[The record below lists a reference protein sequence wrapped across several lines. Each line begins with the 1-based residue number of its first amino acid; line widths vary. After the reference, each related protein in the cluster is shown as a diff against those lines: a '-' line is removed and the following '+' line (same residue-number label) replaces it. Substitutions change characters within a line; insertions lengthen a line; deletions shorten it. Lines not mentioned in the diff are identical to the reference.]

1 MRFNKNFN
9 ISIFSLMSICVF
21 DLYSQDSSSASV
33 KDIEEVIT
41 TARRREESVTDVPI
55 SISAFSGADLEESG
69 IDNMEYLNEI
79 VPNMLMVKANVAQ
92 NGVAVG
98 LRGLGSSRSS
108 VQWDQKIAIYVDD
121 AYMLRP
127 QGALFDFFDVSN
139 VQVLKGPQG
148 TLFGKNTT
156 SGAIL
161 VNNNMPVIGE
171 FDSSVRVGMGQRNLN
186 DVAVMVNLPLMSNAA
201 LRVVGINKRQDGY
214 INNLDGF
221 GKDGGIID
229 NESIRVML
237 SVDVTDDLNF
247 TYSLSSFN
255 TSGTPVYPNC
265 NVYTSAGTLSGGA
278 LLTGFTP
285 GMKQRAHDACVSSGH
300 YDSYH
305 DNTSDKGFL
314 DLDKSLLKLTY
325 DLGSSLL
332 TVIHSTSEHKDL
344 ETPWAMGF
352 LRTEFPDIAHAGP
365 RNSSSDGS
373 TTEIRL
379 SGSSMN
385 DRLDYTFGFFE
396 SEVDGVGV
404 FPTIYGAGFTPSNQ
418 TIPLGVGLDSLA
430 GLPINLSDVATMAVT
445 QLSNAVEYYTSRA
458 VSEAYFAEI
467 TYAATDN
474 LNFTVGYR
482 SSEDTKSQTNSAK
495 YPAGGMNLN
504 NLYLTIGLTGLSPA
518 LAPLAQG
525 VAPFMIAG
533 ADAWEVDLFTGGLR
547 YQASKCDS
555 EYGSFSNPLLGGTGI
570 CSIERTY
577 ENDSM
582 RFIADYTLNNNNMIY
597 ASYSEGYMPGNANDS
612 ILGVGISAQ
621 EAETTEVIEIGTKS
635 TLLNGRL
642 SLNAAYFDQD
652 FLNKSI
658 TVGGTTAAGAPTV
671 QTVVQPVV
679 EMSGYEVDLSFNLT
693 DSLVLAISVG
703 HVEGDDEGELEYN
716 VAGANDT
723 HSISLTH
730 TGMIGEIP
738 TTTIL
743 RSYTASEDIMTSDTS
758 SPGLDC
764 TAIPSYS
771 GCLSNGGG
779 GHLTI
784 PEYTLLNLNVSMNLT
799 EKTTVNFYVEN
810 LADEEYSFAG
820 FDLSSIGM
828 HAFYNGPPRTSGI
841 SFTVNF

>member
-1 MRFNKNFN
+1 
-9 ISIFSLMSICVF
+9 
-21 DLYSQDSSSASV
+21 
-33 KDIEEVIT
+33 
-41 TARRREESVTDVPI
+41 
-55 SISAFSGADLEESG
+55 
-69 IDNMEYLNEI
+69 
-79 VPNMLMVKANVAQ
+79 
-92 NGVAVG
+92 
-98 LRGLGSSRSS
+98 
-108 VQWDQKIAIYVDD
+108 
-121 AYMLRP
+121 
-127 QGALFDFFDVSN
+127 
-139 VQVLKGPQG
+139 
-148 TLFGKNTT
+148 
-156 SGAIL
+156 
-161 VNNNMPVIGE
+161 
-171 FDSSVRVGMGQRNLN
+171 
-186 DVAVMVNLPLMSNAA
+186 
-201 LRVVGINKRQDGY
+201 
-214 INNLDGF
+214 
-221 GKDGGIID
+221 
-229 NESIRVML
+229 
-237 SVDVTDDLNF
+237 
-247 TYSLSSFN
+247 
-255 TSGTPVYPNC
+255 
-265 NVYTSAGTLSGGA
+265 
-278 LLTGFTP
+278 
-285 GMKQRAHDACVSSGH
+285 
-300 YDSYH
+300 
-305 DNTSDKGFL
+305 
-314 DLDKSLLKLTY
+314 
-325 DLGSSLL
+325 
-332 TVIHSTSEHKDL
+332 
-344 ETPWAMGF
+344 
-352 LRTEFPDIAHAGP
+352 
-365 RNSSSDGS
+365 
-373 TTEIRL
+373 
-379 SGSSMN
+379 
-385 DRLDYTFGFFE
+385 
-396 SEVDGVGV
+396 
-404 FPTIYGAGFTPSNQ
+404 
-418 TIPLGVGLDSLA
+418 
-430 GLPINLSDVATMAVT
+430 
-445 QLSNAVEYYTSRA
+445 
-458 VSEAYFAEI
+458 
-467 TYAATDN
+467 
-474 LNFTVGYR
+474 
-482 SSEDTKSQTNSAK
+482 
-495 YPAGGMNLN
+495 MNLN

-555 EYGSFSNPLLGGTGI
+555 DYGSFSNPLLGGTGV

-577 ENDSM
+577 KNDSM

-635 TLLNGRL
+635 KFLNGRL

-658 TVGGTTAAGAPTV
+658 TIGGTTAAGAPTV

-693 DSLVLAISVG
+693 DSLVLGISVG

-730 TGMIGEIP
+730 TGMIGDIA

-771 GCLSNGGG
+771 GCLSNGGS

-784 PEYTLLNLNVSMNLT
+784 PEYSLLNLNVSMNLT
-799 EKTTVNFYVEN
+799 EKATVNFYVEN

>member
-9 ISIFSLMSICVF
+9 ISIFTLMSVCIF

-171 FDSSVRVGMGQRNLN
+171 FDSSVRVSMGQRNLN

-201 LRVVGINKRQDGY
+201 LRVVGMNKRQDGY

-237 SVDVTDDLNF
+237 SIDVTDDLNF
-247 TYSLSSFN
+247 NYSLSSFN
-255 TSGTPVYPNC
+255 TGGTPVYPNC
-265 NVYTSAGTLSGGA
+265 NVYTSAGTLSGGT

-555 EYGSFSNPLLGGTGI
+555 EFGSFSNPLLGGTGI

-577 ENDSM
+577 KNDSM

-703 HVEGDDEGELEYN
+703 HVEGNDEGELEYN

-758 SPGLDC
+758 APGLDC

-771 GCLSNGGG
+771 GCLSNGGD